1 MIRLIWSASVHIR
14 YFMRRYM
21 PTNIALDT
29 IRTRR
34 GLKWGLPAMLL
45 TLPYLYAASFCLQL
59 IETGAPSW
67 LHLIVLV
74 CIWNAMKFFWIGPI
88 SLFLLARERIREAT
102 AARHVKVND
111 AATAEHPGPLAGAHT

>member
-21 PTNIALDT
+21 PTNIALDA

-45 TLPYLYAASFCLQL
+45 TLPYLYAASICLQL
-59 IETGAPSW
+59 IETGAPGW
-67 LHLIVLV
+67 WHLIVLV
-74 CIWNAMKFFWIGPI
+74 CIWNALKFFWIGPI

-102 AARHVKVND
+102 AARRTES
-111 AATAEHPGPLAGAHT
+111 ATTDTAGHLRRLAGAHA

>member
-21 PTNIALDT
+21 PTNIALDAL
-29 IRTRR
+29 RTRR
-34 GLKWGLPAMLL
+34 GHKWGLPAMLL
-45 TLPYLYAASFCLQL
+45 TLPYLYAASFCAQL
-59 IETGAPSW
+59 IETGAPGW

-102 AARHVKVND
+102 ATRRIEPDTTV
-111 AATAEHPGPLAGAHT
+111 TAGQPVQLAGAHT

>member
-21 PTNIALDT
+21 PTNIALDA

-45 TLPYLYAASFCLQL
+45 ALPYLYAASFCHQL
-59 IETGAPSW
+59 IETGAPGW

-88 SLFLLARERIREAT
+88 SLFLLTRERIHEAT
-102 AARHVKVND
+102 TDPAGQPRR
-111 AATAEHPGPLAGAHT
+111 LAGAHI

>member
-21 PTNIALDT
+21 PTNVALDA

-45 TLPYLYAASFCLQL
+45 TLPYFYAASFCLL
-59 IETGAPSW
+59 TRAT
-67 LHLIVLV
+67 LV
-74 CIWNAMKFFWIGPI
+74 RWFDFEVGEDVSGIG
-88 SLFLLARERIREAT
+88 SQSGRDDLLLAVEFDDR
-102 AARHVKVND
+102 V
-111 AATAEHPGPLAGAHT
+111 PQGL

>member
-21 PTNIALDT
+21 PTNIALDA

-45 TLPYLYAASFCLQL
+45 TLPYLYAASICHQL
-59 IETGAPSW
+59 IETGAPGW

-88 SLFLLARERIREAT
+88 SLFLLVRERIRGAT
-102 AARHVKVND
+102 AARRTEPAPTD
-111 AATAEHPGPLAGAHT
+111 TAEQPGQLAGAHA

>member
-21 PTNIALDT
+21 PTNIALDA

-45 TLPYLYAASFCLQL
+45 ILPYLYAASFCLQL
-59 IETGAPSW
+59 IETGAPGW
-67 LHLIVLV
+67 LRV
-74 CIWNAMKFFWIGPI
+74 IGHKCV
-88 SLFLLARERIREAT
+88 AG
-102 AARHVKVND
+102 
-111 AATAEHPGPLAGAHT
+111 PGVSRGFR

>member
-1 MIRLIWSASVHIR
+1 MIRLIWNASVHIR
-14 YFMRRYM
+14 YFIRRYM
-21 PTNIALDT
+21 PTNIALDA

-59 IETGAPSW
+59 IETGAPGW

-88 SLFLLARERIREAT
+88 SLVLLIRERIREAT
-102 AARHVKVND
+102 AARRIE
-111 AATAEHPGPLAGAHT
+111 AAPTGSAEQPGQLAGAHA

>member
-21 PTNIALDT
+21 PTNIALNA

-45 TLPYLYAASFCLQL
+45 TLPYLYAASICLQL
-59 IETGAPSW
+59 IETGAPGW

-88 SLFLLARERIREAT
+88 SLFLLTRERIHEAT
-102 AARHVKVND
+102 TD
-111 AATAEHPGPLAGAHT
+111 TAGQPRRLAGAHA

>member
-21 PTNIALDT
+21 PTNIALDA

-59 IETGAPSW
+59 IETGAPGW

-88 SLFLLARERIREAT
+88 SLFLLTRERIREAT
-102 AARHVKVND
+102 TARRVKVND
-111 AATAEHPGPLAGAHT
+111 AGTVERPGPLAGAHT